1 MRWSHA
7 AGFMKKILAIFILL
21 LFLSPVADALPVY
34 KEVRQNYV
42 KSDSL
47 LLDRHGAVL
56 HELRIDKRSRRLDWI
71 GLADVSPALRE
82 AVIHAEDQNF
92 YTHAG
97 VDYWAIGGSLMGS
110 LWHRNVRGASTI
122 TMQLASFLEPELK
135 PQKSRRSLGQ
145 KYQQIIAAQELE
157 KKWTKQEI
165 FETYLNLVTFYSEL
179 QGVAA
184 ASMALFGK
192 QPHGLDQAEA
202 AIMAALIRSPNAS
215 ADAVFK
221 RASQIA
227 LSLNWQVNAD
237 DLHSRIKKIFW
248 GGNFIAPRTRLAEHV
263 AEILLKN
270 KPKGSTVSC
279 TLDANLQ
286 RLAQNSLA
294 SQLFALKEQNVS
306 DGAALVLDNKTGQVL
321 AYVTFSNRNSN
332 ARYVDGVQAKRQAGS
347 ILKPFLYGLAFDRR
361 IITAASI
368 LNDAPL
374 DIFVAGGLY
383 QPHNYDS
390 SFRGPVSARVAL
402 ASSLNVP
409 AVLTL
414 NLVGTEAFL
423 NKLRTMGIKDISE
436 SGDYYGPSLALGS
449 ADISLWEITNAYR
462 TLANGGKWS
471 ETYLSLDKPKNGKF
485 KTIFSPEASFIVS
498 DVLSDREA
506 RSSTFGL
513 ENSLATKFW
522 SAVKTGTSK
531 DMRDNWCVG
540 YSSRYTVGVWVG
552 NYSGASMWNVSGVS
566 GAAPVWY
573 EIMNYLNRQKAGDR
587 IGVPKNAVRK
597 EIISPLNIRGRQEEW
612 FISGTEPSS
621 EVQIV
626 RQYNERIIYPPSG
639 TIIALDPDI
648 PQDLQK
654 VFFISRAEDKE
665 LKWKLNETEI
675 AETGK
680 TVEWSPLAGKY
691 RLELTDK
698 QGNIIDSVRF
708 EVRGSEQAF
717 LESDA
722 VEFIK

>member
-1 MRWSHA
+1 MK
-7 AGFMKKILAIFILL
+7 MIKKILAVFILL
-21 LFLSPVADALPVY
+21 LFLPPGVLALPVY
-34 KEVRQNYV
+34 KDVRQNYV

-56 HELRIDKRSRRLDWI
+56 HELRIDKKARRLDWI

-92 YTHAG
+92 YSHAG
-97 VDYWAIGGSLMGS
+97 VDYRAIGNSLIGSL
-110 LWHRNVRGASTI
+110 LDRRNIRGASTI
-122 TMQLASFLEPELK
+122 TMQLTSFLDPQLK
-135 PQKSRRSLGQ
+135 PRKSRRSLGQ
-145 KYQQIIAAQELE
+145 KYQQIVAARDLE
-157 KKWTKQEI
+157 KQWTKQEI
-165 FETYLNLVTFYSEL
+165 FEAYLNLVTFYSEL

-192 QPHGLDQAEA
+192 QPHGLDQTDA

-227 LSLNWQVNAD
+227 QSLNWQVNAD
-237 DLHSRIKKIFW
+237 DLHNRIKKIFW
-248 GGNFIAPRTRLAEHV
+248 GTNYIAPRTSLAEHV
-263 AEILLKN
+263 AERLLKD
-270 KPKGSTVSC
+270 KPRGSTVSC

-286 RLAQNSLA
+286 RFTQNSLK
-294 SQLFALKEQNVS
+294 SQLMALKEQNVG

-321 AYVTFSNRNSN
+321 AYVTYSNTNST
-332 ARYVDGVQAKRQAGS
+332 AQYVDGVAAKRQAGS
-347 ILKPFLYGLAFDRR
+347 ILKPFLYGLAFNRR
-361 IITAASI
+361 ILTAASI

-374 DIFVAGGLY
+374 DISVAGGIY

-423 NKLRTMGIKDISE
+423 NKLRKMGIKDISE

-462 TLANGGKWS
+462 MLANGGKWN
-471 ETYLSLDKPKNGKF
+471 ETYLSPDKPKTGKF

-498 DVLSDREA
+498 DILSDREA

-540 YSSRYTVGVWVG
+540 YSSQYTVGVWVG

-566 GAAPVWY
+566 GAAPVWH
-573 EIMNYLNRQKAGDR
+573 EVMNYLNRQKAGHK
-587 IGVPKNAVRK
+587 ISVPPNVVKR
-597 EIISPLNIRGRQEEW
+597 EILSPSNIRGEQEEW
-612 FISGTEPSS
+612 FIRGTEPSS

-626 RQYNERIIYPPSG
+626 KQYNGRIIYPPSG

-654 VFFISRAEDKE
+654 VFFITRAEDQE
-665 LKWKLNETEI
+665 LKWKLNDTEMPQ
-675 AETGK
+675 TGK
-680 TVEWSPLAGKY
+680 TVEWSPQAGHYK
-691 RLELTDK
+691 LELTDQ
-698 QGNIIDSVRF
+698 QGKFIDSVRF

-717 LESDA
+717 LENDA